1 MAFLRHFWTLI
12 REFID
17 FAKHHKAWWIVPI
30 VILLLILTILIV
42 AGSSVAPLIYP
53 LF

>member
-1 MAFLRHFWTLI
+1 MAFLRHFGKLMK
-12 REFID
+12 EFLD
-17 FAKHHKAWWIVPI
+17 FAKHHKAWWIIPI
-30 VILLLILTILIV
+30 VILLLLLTILIV